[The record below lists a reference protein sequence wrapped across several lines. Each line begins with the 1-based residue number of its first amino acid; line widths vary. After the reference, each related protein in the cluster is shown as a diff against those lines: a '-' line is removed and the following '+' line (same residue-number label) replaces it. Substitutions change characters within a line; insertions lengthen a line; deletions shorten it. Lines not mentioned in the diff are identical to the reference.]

1 MGDVS
6 QLTPAVAEPAAVAAG
21 QAGLRRFFARL
32 VREQPLGTAGG
43 IVILILV
50 LVSIFA
56 DSLAPYRY
64 EEIHLRDR
72 LQAPSTAYLLGTDHV
87 GRDLLSRLI
96 HGARLSLTVGLAA
109 TVLTVVVAVLIG
121 GTTGFIGG
129 RLDLVTQRFVDAWMA
144 FPGLLLLLTIMSIA
158 GRGMLQIIVVLGV
171 SGGIPASRVVRGAV
185 LGVKENAYFQ
195 AAQAI
200 GSSRRRS
207 LLRHVLPNIAAP
219 IIIIFS
225 INVGGVIM
233 SEAALS
239 FLGFG
244 LPPDIPSWGGM
255 LSREGRQYMEI
266 APHLALWPGLCL
278 TVVVY
283 SLNMFGDAVRD
294 LLDPRLRGRLGRY
307 GAGRDQG
314 GERPQQPQQP
324 QQPTAAGT
332 VDAPHD
338 GA

>member
-6 QLTPAVAEPAAVAAG
+6 QLTPAVAEPAGGAAAAG
-21 QAGLRRFFARL
+21 HAGPRRFFERL
-32 VREQPLGTAGG
+32 IREQPLGTAGG

-72 LQAPSTAYLLGTDHV
+72 LQAPSAAYLLGTDHV

-109 TVLTVVVAVLIG
+109 TVLTVLRHGLLGLGLVVAVLIG
-121 GTTGFIGG
+121 GITGFIGG

-185 LGVKENAYFQ
+185 LGVKENVYFQ

-307 GAGRDQG
+307 GAGKGQLT
-314 GERPQQPQQP
+314 PS
-324 QQPTAAGT
+324 
-332 VDAPHD
+332 
-338 GA
+338 

>member
-1 MGDVS
+1 MADVS
-6 QLTPAVAEPAAVAAG
+6 QLTPTAAEPGAGAVAAG

-32 VREQPLGTAGG
+32 VREQPLGAAGG
-43 IVILILV
+43 IVILLLV

-72 LQAPSTAYLLGTDHV
+72 LQAPTAAYLLGTDHV

-158 GRGMLQIIVVLGV
+158 GRGMLQIIIVLGV

-307 GAGRDQG
+307 GAGR
-314 GERPQQPQQP
+314 E
-324 QQPTAAGT
+324 
-332 VDAPHD
+332 
-338 GA
+338 

>member
-6 QLTPAVAEPAAVAAG
+6 QLTPAVAEPAAGAVAAG
-21 QAGLRRFFARL
+21 QAGLRKFFARL

-72 LQAPSTAYLLGTDHV
+72 LQAPTTAYLLGTDHV

-307 GAGRDQG
+307 GAGRG
-314 GERPQQPQQP
+314 
-324 QQPTAAGT
+324 
-332 VDAPHD
+332 
-338 GA
+338 

>member
-1 MGDVS
+1 MGRITADAGRRRAGS
-6 QLTPAVAEPAAVAAG
+6 GCGCGWAGWSAAVLRAAG
-21 QAGLRRFFARL
+21 PW
-32 VREQPLGTAGG
+32 QPLGTAGG
-43 IVILILV
+43 VVILILV

-56 DSLAPYRY
+56 DGLAPYRF

-72 LQAPSTAYLLGTDHV
+72 LQAPSAQYLLGTDHV

-96 HGARLSLTVGLAA
+96 PRGA
-109 TVLTVVVAVLIG
+109 AVTDG
-121 GTTGFIGG
+121 GAGRHRPQRRGGGADRRHHRFIGG

-158 GRGMLQIIVVLGV
+158 GRGMLQIIIVLGV

-185 LGVKENAYFQ
+185 LGVKENVYFQ

-225 INVGGVIM
+225 NNVGGVIM

-255 LSREGRQYMEI
+255 LSREGRQYMEM

-307 GAGRDQG
+307 GVGKGQLT
-314 GERPQQPQQP
+314 PS
-324 QQPTAAGT
+324 
-332 VDAPHD
+332 
-338 GA
+338 

>member
-1 MGDVS
+1 MAVGHRLDPQWGNPVTVTGRVLRLSDGRFRYRGGIWDGVQGNMGP
-6 QLTPAVAEPAAVAAG
+6 TAVLEVPSRGAAGAVRILLATHATYDWADEQFRSVDLDPAAAKFIVAKN
-21 QAGLRRFFARL
+21 
-32 VREQPLGTAGG
+32 PMNYH
-43 IVILILV
+43 
-50 LVSIFA
+50 
-56 DSLAPYRY
+56 LAYSP
-64 EEIHLRDR
+64 
-72 LQAPSTAYLLGTDHV
+72 
-87 GRDLLSRLI
+87 
-96 HGARLSLTVGLAA
+96 
-109 TVLTVVVAVLIG
+109 
-121 GTTGFIGG
+121 
-129 RLDLVTQRFVDAWMA
+129 LVTQRFVDAWMA

-158 GRGMLQIIVVLGV
+158 GRGMAQIIIVLGV

-185 LGVKENAYFQ
+185 LGVKENVYFQ

-307 GAGRDQG
+307 GAGKGQLT
-314 GERPQQPQQP
+314 PS
-324 QQPTAAGT
+324 
-332 VDAPHD
+332 
-338 GA
+338 

>member
-1 MGDVS
+1 M
-6 QLTPAVAEPAAVAAG
+6 TPAVTEPGADAAG
-21 QAGLRRFFARL
+21 QAGLRRFFGRL
-32 VREQPLGTAGG
+32 VSEQPLGTGGG
-43 IVILILV
+43 IVILLLV

-72 LQAPSTAYLLGTDHV
+72 LQAPSAAYLLGTDHV

-109 TVLTVVVAVLIG
+109 TALNVVVAVVIG

-266 APHLALWPGLCL
+266 APHLALWPGVCL

-307 GAGRDQG
+307 GAARK
-314 GERPQQPQQP
+314 
-324 QQPTAAGT
+324 
-332 VDAPHD
+332 
-338 GA
+338 

>member
-6 QLTPAVAEPAAVAAG
+6 QLTPAVAEPAAGAAAAAH
-21 QAGLRRFFARL
+21 AGPRRFFARL

-72 LQAPSTAYLLGTDHV
+72 LQAPTSAYLLGTDHV

-307 GAGRDQG
+307 GAGRG
-314 GERPQQPQQP
+314 
-324 QQPTAAGT
+324 
-332 VDAPHD
+332 
-338 GA
+338 

>member
-1 MGDVS
+1 M
-6 QLTPAVAEPAAVAAG
+6 
-21 QAGLRRFFARL
+21 
-32 VREQPLGTAGG
+32 REQPLGTAGG
-43 IVILILV
+43 IVILLLV

-56 DSLAPYRY
+56 DSLAPYRF

-72 LQAPSTAYLLGTDHV
+72 LQAPSAAYLLGTDHV

-109 TVLTVVVAVLIG
+109 TALTVVVAVLVG

-158 GRGMLQIIVVLGV
+158 GRGMLRIIIVLGV

-266 APHLALWPGLCL
+266 APHLALWPGVCL

-307 GAGRDQG
+307 GAGRK
-314 GERPQQPQQP
+314 
-324 QQPTAAGT
+324 
-332 VDAPHD
+332 
-338 GA
+338 

>member
-1 MGDVS
+1 MIPDVYRYS
-6 QLTPAVAEPAAVAAG
+6 QRLDGLMSTPPPTTWDG
-21 QAGLRRFFARL
+21 RSRSWGWQRPTSGW
-32 VREQPLGTAGG
+32 
-43 IVILILV
+43 
-50 LVSIFA
+50 
-56 DSLAPYRY
+56 APYRY

-72 LQAPSTAYLLGTDHV
+72 LQAPTAAYLLGTDHV

-144 FPGLLLLLTIMSIA
+144 FPGLLLLLTIMSIT
-158 GRGMLQIIVVLGV
+158 GRGM
-171 SGGIPASRVVRGAV
+171 
-185 LGVKENAYFQ
+185 
-195 AAQAI
+195 
-200 GSSRRRS
+200 
-207 LLRHVLPNIAAP
+207 
-219 IIIIFS
+219 
-225 INVGGVIM
+225 
-233 SEAALS
+233 
-239 FLGFG
+239 LGFG

-307 GAGRDQG
+307 GAGRD
-314 GERPQQPQQP
+314 
-324 QQPTAAGT
+324 AS
-332 VDAPHD
+332 
-338 GA
+338 